1 MRIGNFINF
10 LSRHLFP
17 LAILIVLGL
26 PTQLPAQEPDANY
39 LLSADDLVDFRV
51 FQEQD
56 LDSVVRISGDG
67 NANFPLIGSVKIG
80 GLSIAA
86 AVAALQNRYR
96 DGYLVN
102 PQVSITVRAYA
113 KKRFTVLG
121 QVQKPGSYTIEG
133 SEEITLLQAI
143 GMAGGFTRIAD
154 PSKITVK
161 RRAADKETVLKF
173 DAKQMARGA
182 NDTFVVIKPGDVI
195 TVAESI
201 F

>member
-1 MRIGNFINF
+1 MRILDFIHF
-10 LSRHLFP
+10 LSRRLRP
-17 LAILIVLGL
+17 LAIVIVLGL
-26 PTQLPAQEPDANY
+26 PSQLPAQEQDANY

-67 NANFPLIGSVKIG
+67 KANFPLIGSVKIG

-86 AVAALQNRYR
+86 AVTVLQDRYR

-161 RRAADKETVLKF
+161 RRAGGKESVLKF

-182 NDTFVVIKPGDVI
+182 NDTFVVIRPGDVI

>member
-1 MRIGNFINF
+1 MWIQNVFSCCLHRAF
-10 LSRHLFP
+10 LVAF
-17 LAILIVLGL
+17 AILLIL
-26 PTQLPAQEPDANY
+26 PPQLPAQEQDANY
-39 LLSADDLVDFRV
+39 LLSPDDLVDFRV

-56 LDSVVRISGDG
+56 LDAVVRIAGDG
-67 NANFPLIGSVKIG
+67 KANFPLIGSIKIG

-86 AVAALQNRYR
+86 AVAALQDRYR

-161 RRAADKETVLKF
+161 RRAAGKETVLRF

>member
-1 MRIGNFINF
+1 MRILDFINF
-10 LSRHLFP
+10 VSRRLLP
-17 LAILIVLGL
+17 LAFVIVLGL
-26 PTQLPAQEPDANY
+26 PSQLPAQEQDANY

-67 NANFPLIGSVKIG
+67 KANFPLIGSVKIG

-86 AVAALQNRYR
+86 AVTVLQDRYR

-161 RRAADKETVLKF
+161 RRAGGKESVLKF

-182 NDTFVVIKPGDVI
+182 NDTFVVIRPGDVI

>member
-1 MRIGNFINF
+1 MRHSILFCRLTRFF
-10 LSRHLFP
+10 LLSTI
-17 LAILIVLGL
+17 LAALACTT
-26 PTQLPAQEPDANY
+26 PAKAQEVDANY
-39 LLSADDLVDFRV
+39 LLSADDLIDFRV
-51 FQEQD
+51 FQESD
-56 LDSVVRISGDG
+56 LDAVVRISGDG
-67 NANFPLIGSVKIG
+67 KANFPLIGSVKLG
-80 GLSIAA
+80 GLSIAD
-86 AVAALQNRYR
+86 AVNLLQQRYL

-121 QVQKPGSYTIEG
+121 QVQKPGSYNVEG

-154 PSKITVK
+154 PTKVTVK
-161 RRAADKETVLKF
+161 RRQGGKESVVRL
-173 DAKQMARGA
+173 DAKKMARGDS
-182 NDTFVVIKPGDVI
+182 DTFFIIRPGDVI